1 MNIQKYLAFIKAVES
16 GSFSRAAEILFYSQ
30 SAISRMVADLESE
43 WKVTLLERGRSG
55 LKLTAEGAQ
64 LLPYMRRLCD
74 EYRNLSMEV
83 DALNGLDSGMIRIGT
98 FSSVATHWLP
108 KVIKAFQKDYPN
120 ISYELLL
127 GDYGSI
133 ENWIREGRV
142 DCGFLRLPAGKGL
155 ESIFLEQDHFLA
167 VLPEGHRLA
176 RHERVPIEALC
187 EEPFILLEYK
197 EETDVSDIFR
207 HYGLKPSV
215 RCKLLDDYA
224 IMSMV
229 ENGLGISML
238 ARLILRRIPYR
249 LELRELNVP
258 AYRRIGLAMK
268 SRENLSRVT
277 RTFIDYLKYR

>member
-155 ESIFLEQDHFLA
+155 ESIFLEQDDFLA